1 MRAGILAAGAGSRLR
16 DQDAVPKPLRRV
28 AGTPLIERVVEDL
41 ERAGATDVH
50 IIINAESTAIREY
63 LDRTTR
69 ASQLHWIVETTPS
82 SMHSFFRVLESLSA
96 FPADA
101 PYAISTVDVVA
112 PPGTFRRFRDR
123 APADRADV
131 TFAVTSRIDEDR
143 PLRIDIDER
152 SGDVRAIGGGHGDWA
167 TAGYYLVQPT
177 VLRERNAAEAAGL
190 SALRAFFGHLH
201 ATGYRLAAVPM
212 GDSVDVDSPFDII
225 AAEEL
230 LAAVSS
236 RNAKAA
242 KLAKKTFGL
251 AVFAVFA
258 FLNAVART

>member
-1 MRAGILAAGAGSRLR
+1 MRAGVLAAGSGSRLR

-41 ERAGATDVH
+41 ERAGATEVH
-50 IIINAESTAIREY
+50 TIINAESTAIREY
-63 LDRTTR
+63 VDRTTR
-69 ASQLHWIVETTPS
+69 ASRMHWVIETTPS

-101 PYAISTVDVVA
+101 PYLISTVDVVA
-112 PPGTFRRFRDR
+112 PPGTFQRFRER
-123 APADRADV
+123 ADADRADV

-152 SGDVRAIGGGHGDWA
+152 SGGVRSIGGTDGGWA

-177 VLRERNAAEAAGL
+177 VLREWNAAEAAGF
-190 SALRAFFGHLH
+190 SALRAFFAHLH

-212 GDSVDVDSPFDII
+212 GDSVDVDSPLDII

>member
-101 PYAISTVDVVA
+101 PYTISTVDVVA
-112 PPGTFRRFRDR
+112 PPGTFRQFRER
-123 APADRADV
+123 APADHADV
-131 TFAVTSRIDEDR
+131 TFAVTAASTNR
-143 PLRIDIDER
+143 PLRIDIDEP
-152 SGDVRAIGGGHGDWA
+152 SGDVRSIGGEPA
-167 TAGYYLVQPT
+167 TGPRLATLVNRRCCANGTP
-177 VLRERNAAEAAGL
+177 RKPPASPRC
-190 SALRAFFGHLH
+190 AFFGHLRSRVS
-201 ATGYRLAAVPM
+201 AGCRPDGRLRR
-212 GDSVDVDSPFDII
+212 VDSPPDII
-225 AAEEL
+225 AAETL
-230 LAAVSS
+230 LAGTS
-236 RNAKAA
+236 
-242 KLAKKTFGL
+242 G
-251 AVFAVFA
+251 
-258 FLNAVART
+258 

>member
-69 ASQLHWIVETTPS
+69 SAELHWIVETTPS

-101 PYAISTVDVVA
+101 PYAVSTVDVVA
-112 PPGTFRRFRDR
+112 PPGTFRRFRER
-123 APADRADV
+123 APADHAAV

-143 PLRIDIDER
+143 PLRIDIDDQ
-152 SGDVRAIGGGHGDWA
+152 SGDVRSIGGVLGDWA

-177 VLRERNAAEAAGL
+177 VLRERKAAEAAGF

-201 ATGYRLAAVPM
+201 AAGYRLAAVPM
-212 GDSVDVDSPFDII
+212 GESVDVDSPPDII
-225 AAEEL
+225 AAEAL
-230 LAAVSS
+230 LASPRAD
-236 RNAKAA
+236 
-242 KLAKKTFGL
+242 TW
-251 AVFAVFA
+251 
-258 FLNAVART
+258 VAPSTRIRT

>member
-69 ASQLHWIVETTPS
+69 SSQLHWIVETTPS

-101 PYAISTVDVVA
+101 PYVISTVDVVA
-112 PPGTFRRFRDR
+112 PPRHVSAGFVNAQPPDH
-123 APADRADV
+123 ADV

-143 PLRIDIDER
+143 PLRIDIDEQ
-152 SGDVRAIGGGHGDWA
+152 SGDVRSIGGVHGDWA

-177 VLRERNAAEAAGL
+177 VLRERNAAEAAGF

-212 GDSVDVDSPFDII
+212 GDSVDVDSPPDII
-225 AAEEL
+225 AAETL
-230 LAAVSS
+230 LASPGADPRRSS
-236 RNAKAA
+236 
-242 KLAKKTFGL
+242 
-251 AVFAVFA
+251 
-258 FLNAVART
+258 

>member
-101 PYAISTVDVVA
+101 PYTISTVDVVA
-112 PPGTFRRFRDR
+112 PPGTFRRFRER
-123 APADRADV
+123 APADHADV
-131 TFAVTSRIDEDR
+131 TFAVIRRIDEDR
-143 PLRIDIDER
+143 PLRIDIDEQSGHVR
-152 SGDVRAIGGGHGDWA
+152 SIGGVRGGWA
-167 TAGYYLVQPT
+167 TAGY
-177 VLRERNAAEAAGL
+177 
-190 SALRAFFGHLH
+190 
-201 ATGYRLAAVPM
+201 
-212 GDSVDVDSPFDII
+212 
-225 AAEEL
+225 
-230 LAAVSS
+230 
-236 RNAKAA
+236 
-242 KLAKKTFGL
+242 
-251 AVFAVFA
+251 
-258 FLNAVART
+258 

>member
-1 MRAGILAAGAGSRLR
+1 MRAGILAAGTGSRLR

-41 ERAGATDVH
+41 ERAGASDVH

-69 ASQLHWIVETTPS
+69 SSHLNWIVETTPS

-96 FPADA
+96 FPAGA
-101 PYAISTVDVVA
+101 PYLISTVDVVA
-112 PPGTFRRFRDR
+112 PPRTFQRFRER
-123 APADRADV
+123 ADDHADV
-131 TFAVTSRIDEDR
+131 TFAVTSRVDEDR

-152 SGDVRAIGGGHGDWA
+152 SGAVRSIGGEDGGWA

-177 VLRERNAAEAAGL
+177 VLRERNAAEAAGF

-212 GDSVDVDSPFDII
+212 GVSVDVDSPPDII
-225 AAEEL
+225 AAETL
-230 LAAVSS
+230 LA
-236 RNAKAA
+236 
-242 KLAKKTFGL
+242 GIQG
-251 AVFAVFA
+251 
-258 FLNAVART
+258 

>member
-50 IIINAESTAIREY
+50 IIITAESTAIREY
-63 LDRTTR
+63 LNRTTR
-69 ASQLHWIVETTPS
+69 ASRLHWIVETTPS
-82 SMHSFFRVLESLSA
+82 SMHSFFAVLDCLAA

-101 PYAISTVDVVA
+101 PYLISTVDVVA
-112 PPGTFRRFRDR
+112 PPGTFQRFHDR
-123 APADRADV
+123 AAAAWADV

-152 SGDVRAIGGGHGDWA
+152 SGAVRSIGGSDGGWA

-177 VLRERNAAEAAGL
+177 VLSERNTAEAAGF
-190 SALRAFFGHLH
+190 SALRAFFGHLQG
-201 ATGYRLAAVPM
+201 TGYRLAAVPM
-212 GDSVDVDSPFDII
+212 GDSVDVDSPLDII

-242 KLAKKTFGL
+242 KLAKKAFGL
-251 AVFAVFA
+251 AAFAVFA